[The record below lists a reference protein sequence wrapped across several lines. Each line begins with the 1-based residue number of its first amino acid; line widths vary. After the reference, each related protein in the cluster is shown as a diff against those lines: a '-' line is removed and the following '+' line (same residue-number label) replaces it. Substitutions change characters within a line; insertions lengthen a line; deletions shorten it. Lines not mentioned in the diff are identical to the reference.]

1 MLSYIRGFLAL
12 FVLVT
17 LLVSMVPEGSF
28 KKYIRFFAEVIL
40 TFSFLSP
47 VLSIICDSDEF
58 LELIRYEEFTESLS
72 EISRDTQRMEFIRND
87 YYIDEYE
94 TAIGEDV
101 KQIAEQYGFTV
112 QSVNVKLNDDY
123 TLNAIHLSIS
133 DKKEQEVLIGK
144 ITLEDGA
151 LARNHEG
158 VYAGLKQELANYYQL
173 EEGLI
178 DIRYEG

>member
-17 LLVSMVPEGSF
+17 LLIYMVPEGSF

-47 VLSIICDSDEF
+47 VLSVICDSDEF

-87 YYIDEYE
+87 YYIEEYE

-101 KQIAEQYGFTV
+101 KRIAEQYGFTV
-112 QSVNVKLNDDY
+112 QSVDVKLNDDY
-123 TLNAIHLSIS
+123 TLDAIRLTIT
-133 DKKEQEVLIGK
+133 DRKEQDVAIGK
-144 ITLEDGA
+144 ITLEDHTMS
-151 LARNHEG
+151 RNHEG
-158 VYAGLKQELANYYQL
+158 IYAGLRQELVNYYQL

-178 DIRYEG
+178 DIRYVE